1 MGTAIVV
8 YHSLP
13 GQELRNADMILEEG
27 AGIKINDS
35 RMLGYKIEKILKDK
49 KRLASLKK
57 NAKRIGS
64 TDSADKIA
72 KYIFNADYYDT
83 YMSPNARRSNYK
95 KRGKNEM
102 SVKTKERVERER
114 GKSENGVFFCVC
126 MSL

>member
-1 MGTAIVV
+1 MSKMTSSALGYPRVDED
-8 YHSLP
+8 H
-13 GQELRNADMILEEG
+13 GQSPTEDGPRRATPMILEEG

-95 KRGKNEM
+95 KRGKNE
-102 SVKTKERVERER
+102 
-114 GKSENGVFFCVC
+114 
-126 MSL
+126 

>member
-64 TDSADKIA
+64 NDSADKIA
-72 KYIFNADYYDT
+72 KYIFNADYYNT

-95 KRGKNEM
+95 KRGKNE
-102 SVKTKERVERER
+102 
-114 GKSENGVFFCVC
+114 
-126 MSL
+126 